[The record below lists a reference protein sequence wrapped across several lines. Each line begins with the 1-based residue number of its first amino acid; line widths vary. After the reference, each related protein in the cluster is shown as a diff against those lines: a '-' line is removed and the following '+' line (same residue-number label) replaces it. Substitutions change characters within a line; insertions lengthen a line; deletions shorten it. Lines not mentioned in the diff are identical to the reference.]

1 MLPASPP
8 SKKHK
13 DLGIQ
18 TGLCLCVDLN
28 RGIQVLG
35 VGSYIFKILLEVD
48 GRTWNF
54 ELDLCPDRK
63 NERSNSGRPTFHIS
77 YLELLVSSLTSSSWS

>member
-1 MLPASPP
+1 MLPDSPP
-8 SKKHK
+8 SKRHK

-54 ELDLCPDRK
+54 ELDLCPDLLPMTK
-63 NERSNSGRPTFHIS
+63 MIEIQQRPPHVPRQLS
-77 YLELLVSSLTSSSWS
+77 